1 MTDGSETIV
10 IGTKD
15 GMLIQFNEDTIRPLS
30 RTASGVIGIRLRE
43 GDHVVGMDIVRE
55 DDEILVVTENGF
67 GKRTAVSEYRLQSRG
82 GFGLKTLNITERNG
96 KMVAMKAVDGT
107 EDLMLI
113 TLHGILIRMDIHDI
127 SLIGRSTQG
136 VRLIRLGEDEFVATV
151 AKVEK
156 TEDVEI
162 EESDEENV
170 ENDQSPVVETEKDSE
185 SED

>member
-1 MTDGSETIV
+1 MAFANIRSNGLIALRLREEDELINVKLTDGTETIA

-15 GMLIQFNEDTIRPLS
+15 GMLIQFTEESIRPLS

-43 GDHVVGMDIVRE
+43 SDHVVGMDIVKE

-67 GKRTAVSEYRLQSRG
+67 GKRTPVSEYRLQSRG

-96 KMVAMKAVDGT
+96 KMVAMKSVDGT

-127 SLIGRSTQG
+127 SL
-136 VRLIRLGEDEFVATV
+136 
-151 AKVEK
+151 
-156 TEDVEI
+156 
-162 EESDEENV
+162 
-170 ENDQSPVVETEKDSE
+170 VVEVHKGFDLSV
-185 SED
+185 